1 MRIAD
6 LSPRAKEK
14 LRVLLRMK
22 LLDTFKRN
30 VERYVDEL
38 FKKIEDVRLLPFE
51 TVTLTIHFDFEG
63 GDLIRVIEELSK
75 EG

>member
-63 GDLIRVIEELSK
+63 EDLLRVIEELSK